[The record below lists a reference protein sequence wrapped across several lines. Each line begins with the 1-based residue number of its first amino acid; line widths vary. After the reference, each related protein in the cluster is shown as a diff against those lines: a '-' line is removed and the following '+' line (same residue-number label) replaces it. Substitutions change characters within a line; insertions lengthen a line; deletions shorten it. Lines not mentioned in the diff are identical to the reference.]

1 MASSGHRLLGLKV
14 ALLDQGVLETL
25 LVVHHGRGLNE
36 VIQRLHL
43 HVVGHVHLNGHLH
56 VGMEVVL
63 VEGVSKRVG
72 VVVVVHLSE
81 LRREGRGD
89 AHWLRL
95 ELQVLHPELHDVHD
109 LLLRLLAVHRQPCD
123 GQRPQTVPRTYLRRD
138 EHVGSRS
145 LVNRLYRLTVL
156 PYHQPHCAY
165 SCTHVVRDLEVHRY
179 LRLNLALA

>member
-14 ALLDQGVLETL
+14 ALLDQGVLEAL

-36 VIQRLHL
+36 VIQRLDL

-56 VGMEVVL
+56 VGVEVVL

-95 ELQVLHPELHDVHD
+95 EL
-109 LLLRLLAVHRQPCD
+109 
-123 GQRPQTVPRTYLRRD
+123 
-138 EHVGSRS
+138 
-145 LVNRLYRLTVL
+145 
-156 PYHQPHCAY
+156 
-165 SCTHVVRDLEVHRY
+165 
-179 LRLNLALA
+179 